1 MKRGPHSCTPP
12 FSSVSINTGFQ
23 DVGSKAEISL
33 DGKALEK
40 NKEYKI
46 SVGQELKIGDDALYQ
61 VIATKSNM
69 IIISQCLVSQLQL
82 YCCEC
87 PT

>member
-1 MKRGPHSCTPP
+1 M
-12 FSSVSINTGFQ
+12 Q

-61 VIATKSNM
+61 VSSHFALESLAEDCPSFEMCSLSSFSGGLNLDGL
-69 IIISQCLVSQLQL
+69 IS
-82 YCCEC
+82 
-87 PT
+87 